1 MDQNSQILEIK
12 INNFKSKYL
21 AKQTPFIYEPNK
33 FDIFVDELINLL
45 NYAYSKYLKIILIYI
60 FKSMRKFLITL
71 TNLITN
77 IDTLEKKIENQEKV
91 ISENLRINNQLAD
104 QIIEIHGKLD
114 IFLKNSKENKFKNK
128 QELEE
133 VESNSGKD
141 RINIRTDN
149 YNNNQKIEFF
159 QEENVRLSNEL
170 SETKKKFEITKD
182 EIKKFENQRSNLI
195 SKINSVNDVIKD
207 TNVLTNVFEN
217 QVKENKINI
226 VDHNKIETKKI
237 ANLDFEVSKIFSK
250 S

>member
-1 MDQNSQILEIK
+1 MNQNSQILEIK

-45 NYAYSKYLKIILIYI
+45 NYAYSKYIKIILIYI
-60 FKSMRKFLITL
+60 FKSMRKFLSTL

-91 ISENLRINNQLAD
+91 ISENLKINNQLAD

-114 IFLKNSKENKFKNK
+114 IFLKNSKENKFRNK

-133 VESNSGKD
+133 VESNTGKD
-141 RINIRTDN
+141 KINIRTDN
-149 YNNNQKIEFF
+149 YNSNQKIEFF

-182 EIKKFENQRSNLI
+182 EIKK
-195 SKINSVNDVIKD
+195 
-207 TNVLTNVFEN
+207 
-217 QVKENKINI
+217 
-226 VDHNKIETKKI
+226 
-237 ANLDFEVSKIFSK
+237 
-250 S
+250 